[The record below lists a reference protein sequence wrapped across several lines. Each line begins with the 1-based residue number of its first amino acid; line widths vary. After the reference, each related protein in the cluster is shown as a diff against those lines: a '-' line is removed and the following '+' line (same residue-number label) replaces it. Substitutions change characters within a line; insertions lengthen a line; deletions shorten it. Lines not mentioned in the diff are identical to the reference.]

1 MFYSTGILHDSRN
14 PKAPERKLA
23 DVDRDWFT
31 KTLEVNV
38 VGPVLLT
45 KALEPMLRHPRA
57 KAPANNANPRAP
69 SVVASVSARVGS
81 ISDNGMGGWYS
92 YRMSKAALNMATKNL
107 AHELGR
113 SNVW

>member
-1 MFYSTGILHDSRN
+1 M
-14 PKAPERKLA
+14 
-23 DVDRDWFT
+23 DRDWLT
-31 KTLEVNV
+31 KTMEVNV
-38 VGPVLLT
+38 MGPVLLA
-45 KALEPMLRHPRA
+45 KALEPMLRHPRGS
-57 KAPANNANPRAP
+57 KAAASANPRAP

-107 AHELGR
+107 SHELGR